1 MTPAPVQASPTPP
14 GDIDW
19 HNDEQGAYDPPSNE
33 RREHSK
39 STTVARLPTFLK
51 KPVDYVVSLIR
62 NPLFWGGVTFFGA
75 VGIAGLVFFNAVL
88 MPAYTRQEVSIS
100 VPNVQLM
107 PFEQASRIIEANDL
121 RPERIVQRFNPS
133 VPRDVVV
140 DQNPPPEAQV
150 KPGRHIYLS
159 VNSGSVPTVTVPRV
173 EGLALREAKNR
184 MINAGLKVTSERPDP
199 IPSPYENTVTRQS
212 PNAGETVDR
221 GSEVTLWYST
231 GLGSDY
237 VEVPDVVG
245 LTVTDA
251 RQALMDRKLRSVVVD
266 AVSGSDTVSRQSR
279 TPGTRVRQG
288 FEIRLFAG
296 SSEEENGE

>member
-1 MTPAPVQASPTPP
+1 M
-14 GDIDW
+14 
-19 HNDEQGAYDPPSNE
+19 E
-33 RREHSK
+33 
-39 STTVARLPTFLK
+39 RLPTFLK
-51 KPVDYVVSLIR
+51 KPVDYVVSLVR
-62 NPLFWGGVTFFGA
+62 NPLFWGGVGFFVVLG
-75 VGIAGLVFFNAVL
+75 VAGLVFVDEVL
-88 MPAYTRQEVSIS
+88 MPTYTRQDVSIE
-100 VPNVQLM
+100 VPNVQNM

-121 RPERIVQRFNPS
+121 RPERIVHRFNPN

-140 DQNPPPEAQV
+140 DQNPPADARV

-237 VEVPDVVG
+237 IEVPDVVG
-245 LTVTDA
+245 LTIADA
-251 RQALMDRKLRSVVVD
+251 RKALMDRMLRSVAVD
-266 AVSGSDTVSRQSR
+266 AVSGEDLVTRQSR
-279 TPGTRVRQG
+279 APGTRVRQG

-296 SSEEENGE
+296 GSEEEGGE